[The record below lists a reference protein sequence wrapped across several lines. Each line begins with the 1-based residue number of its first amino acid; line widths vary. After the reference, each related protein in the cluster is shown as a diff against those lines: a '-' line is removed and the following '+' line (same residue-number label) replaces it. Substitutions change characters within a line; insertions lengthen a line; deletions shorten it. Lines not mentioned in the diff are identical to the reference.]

1 MQTNQESYG
10 SEARRTGLRQAWLA
24 AAALAAGVAG
34 LGGGFYSFSQARQ
47 LAATQQATNAA
58 LGEMQKHM
66 MDLSEQISTLDS
78 GRLQPSAE
86 LEERTHRARRS
97 GPAST
102 AGRPRPWSGNAEV
115 RQRTAAEDPRFGALE
130 GRLAE
135 QAGKIEGTQR
145 MVEET
150 RRDLEGRLTSTRDE
164 LNTSIA
170 RTHEEVVALRKRGE
184 RDYFEFKLMKSKD
197 FRPVGPVSLSLRKAD
212 SKRQRYNMELYV
224 DDFKLQK
231 KDVNLYEPVYFTVQ
245 DRPQPLELVVNH
257 ISKDRAE
264 GYISMPKY
272 KTSELAAD
280 TSGRT
285 RLPLSGVR

>member
-1 MQTNQESYG
+1 MQQDQESFG
-10 SEARRTGLRQAWLA
+10 SEAKPRELRQAWLVA
-24 AAALAAGVAG
+24 AAVVAGVIG
-34 LGGGFYSFSQARQ
+34 LGGGFYSFNQARQ
-47 LAATQQATNAA
+47 FAATQQTTNAA
-58 LGEMQKHM
+58 LSEMQKQM
-66 MDLSEQISTLDS
+66 KEMS
-78 GRLQPSAE
+78 GQMSAITSVQRQPVAE
-86 LEERTHRARRS
+86 VEVRTKPARRS
-97 GPAST
+97 VEA
-102 AGRPRPWSGNAEV
+102 AAAERPRPVGG
-115 RQRTAAEDPRFGALE
+115 DPRIGSLE

-135 QAGKIEGTQR
+135 QAGRIEGTQR

-150 RRDLEGRLTSTRDE
+150 RKDLEGKLASTKDE

-212 SKRQRYNMELYV
+212 TKRQRYNMELYV

-231 KDVNLYEPVYFTVQ
+231 KDINLYEPVYFTVQ

-257 ISKDRAE
+257 ISKDRVE
-264 GYISMPKY
+264 GYVSMPKY

-280 TSGRT
+280 TTGRT
-285 RLPLSGVR
+285 KLPLTTAR